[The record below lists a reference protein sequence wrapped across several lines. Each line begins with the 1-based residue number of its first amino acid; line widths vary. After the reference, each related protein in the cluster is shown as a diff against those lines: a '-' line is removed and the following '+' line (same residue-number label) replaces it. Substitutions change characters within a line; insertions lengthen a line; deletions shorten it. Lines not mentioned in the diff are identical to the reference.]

1 MNRLTIIGNVC
12 REPELRSTPNGSQVC
27 TFSVAVN
34 DRFKRKDGQ
43 ENPATFFRVSAWNTM
58 GENCSKFLRKGS
70 KVAVVG
76 NVSAHAYIDS
86 NGKAGASLEVNAQ
99 DVEFLNSRNDA
110 TEEPRQHTPSETQQT
125 FTDVSGQIDDDLPF

>member
-12 REPELRSTPNGSQVC
+12 REPELRSTPSGSQVC

-43 ENPATFFRVSAWNTM
+43 ENPATFFRISAWNAM

-76 NVSAHAYIDS
+76 SVSCHPYKDA
-86 NGKAGASLEVNAQ
+86 NGNPGASLEVTAQ
-99 DVEFLNSRNDA
+99 DVEFLNSRNEA
-110 TEEPRQHTPSETQQT
+110 KEEGQPHQQSVPEY
-125 FTDVSGQIDDDLPF
+125 TDVSDQVDDLPF